1 MRSDDPVGGSRIPVQ
16 PVAIA
21 DFDPEVVVSW
31 KLFQEWNQPVG
42 ELMPIWKDAAAEKRE
57 LENDWAEFFAQ
68 NIHRFQELLQ
78 FQHRSPPELC
88 HA

>member
-1 MRSDDPVGGSRIPVQ
+1 VASKIDLAAPMRSDDPVGGSRIPVQ

-21 DFDPEVVVSW
+21 E
-31 KLFQEWNQPVG
+31 KWNQPVG

-57 LENDWAEFFAQ
+57 LENDWAELFAQ
-68 NIHRFQELLQ
+68 NIHRVQELLQ